1 MKNRFSL
8 LVLSF
13 LLVQAPML
21 LAQSFYSIDFIENK
35 GQWKEDFQF
44 KSTIGN
50 GSVFIQSQGY
60 TILKNNPADFNSVLE
75 YMHGHTKHAKAPV
88 EINAGLENGKED
100 PSSPQIPVL
109 KSHAY
114 SVFFKGSNA
123 IANFQQDKFTGE
135 SANYFLGDD
144 PKRWQTD
151 VKSFG
156 SIIQK
161 DLYPGIDIRYYSSGD
176 KMKYDITVRP
186 GADPARIVMQYDG
199 VDKLSLRDGHLIIG
213 TSVGESK
220 ELPPYAYQI
229 IGGLKKVVECR
240 YELKGSSVQFN
251 IKGYDKSAPLV
262 IDPILVFSTYTG
274 GRASNWGFTAAP
286 GPDGSLYSGGIAFG
300 SGFPITI
307 GAFQSS
313 FSGGV
318 GQGSISGID
327 VSLTRFSPDGRAR
340 VFSTYLGGSGDE
352 FPHSIFVD
360 PAGNPVIL
368 GRTTSTNFPT
378 LNNNKIGPLGA
389 TDIFVTKLSADGKL
403 LLGGVLVGGRGID
416 GTNIDPSISPGPKS
430 TLYNYGDNARSEVIL
445 DKSNNVYLA
454 SSTQSNDFPLKNSF
468 QNYGGLQDGVV
479 MKFSPDLSSLFFS
492 SYMGGDDDDASFVLA
507 LNPLNNDIYVGG
519 ATRSSNFQG
528 NKSGTIGPTFKGD
541 IDGFVSVINNNGVP
555 IRSTFLGTNATD
567 IVYGIQFDAKGFP
580 YVMGISLGAWP
591 VKNAVYSDPGSKQ
604 FISKLKPDLSDYVY
618 STVYGTG
625 ASLPNISPV
634 AFLVDRCENVY
645 VSGWGGKLNLCF
657 NGAFDQ
663 KTVGTN
669 GLKTTGG
676 PIQSYTDN
684 KDFYF
689 FVLQKDASS
698 QLYGSFYGQQGGEG
712 DHVDGGTSR
721 FDNKGAI
728 YQAVCANCGG
738 TNICSKDPI
747 RRPLIITPGV
757 VGPTNGSLGSGS
769 AGECNL
775 AAFKINFE
783 FDGIKAGA
791 QASIEGIVND
801 TAGCLPLTVDFT
813 DSIDMGKS
821 YEWDFGDGS
830 TGFSGTTPGVKHT
843 YTRPGNFKARLI
855 VIDNE
860 RCIPRDTSYVI
871 IRVRTDKAIL
881 SAFGDKLPPCE
892 GLNVRFT
899 NSSTISF
906 GKAFT
911 DTSFIWDFGDNSPR
925 VKMGKSS
932 IDHTFPGAGSY
943 KIKLYLNDTTYC
955 NAFDVTEFTMYL
967 SPLVKANFTTPQIGC
982 LPHRAEFKNISV
994 AGKTFV
1000 WNFGDGSPNY
1010 VGTTPPPHLY
1020 NQLGDYVVTLI
1031 ANDPATCNLADTF
1044 SYKISVKPSPTAG
1057 FTFSPDPPEVNTPI
1071 QFSNGSVG
1079 ATGYKWFFDDEDT
1092 SIVVNPLHLYQK
1104 SAIFNTCLVAYNQFA
1119 CADTVCANI
1128 QAIVKAIID
1137 VPNAFTPNGDGKNDK
1152 VFVRGF
1158 GIEQMNFK
1166 IYNRWGQVVFESG
1179 SPYFGWDGKFKGE
1192 LQPMDVYAYTL
1203 LVLFSDGTQASKKGD
1218 ITLIR

>member
-1 MKNRFSL
+1 MRIPLSIFLFFGVL
-8 LVLSF
+8 LLAHR
-13 LLVQAPML
+13 LT
-21 LAQSFYSIDFIENK
+21 AQSFYAIDFIENK
-35 GQWKEDFQF
+35 GQWKEDFRY
-44 KSTIGN
+44 KSTIGD
-50 GSVFIQSQGY
+50 GTVFIQRQGY
-60 TILKNNPADFNSVLE
+60 TILKNNPADYNAVLE
-75 YMHGHTKHAKAPV
+75 YMHGHQTNAKVPV
-88 EINAGLENGKED
+88 KINADMQEGQPEKD
-100 PSSPQIPVL
+100 PKSIPIL
-109 KSHAY
+109 NSHAY
-114 SVFFKGSNA
+114 SVIFKGSSGNSA
-123 IANFQQDKFTGE
+123 FQNEKFTGE
-135 SANYFLGDD
+135 TANYFLGDD
-144 PKRWQTD
+144 PSKWQKN

-156 SIIQK
+156 SIVQK

-176 KMKYDITVRP
+176 KMKYDFTVKA
-186 GADPARIVMQYDG
+186 GGDPSRIVMQYDG
-199 VDKLSLRDGHLIIG
+199 VDKLSIKDGHLVIG

-220 ELPPYAYQI
+220 ELPPYAFQI
-229 IGGLKKVVECR
+229 IGGLKKEVECR
-240 YELKGSSVQFN
+240 YEITGKTVQFK
-251 IKGYDKSAPLV
+251 IKSYDKSAPLI

-274 GRASNWGFTAAP
+274 SRISNWGFTAAP
-286 GPDGSLYSGGIAFG
+286 GPDGSLYAGGIAFG
-300 SGFPITI
+300 SGYPISI

-327 VSLTRFSPDGRAR
+327 ISLTRFSADGRAR
-340 VFSTYLGGSGDE
+340 IFSTYLGGSGDE

-368 GRTTSTNFPT
+368 GRTTSQNFPT
-378 LNNNKIGPLGA
+378 LNNNKVGPLGA
-389 TDIFVTKLSADGKL
+389 TDIFVTKLSADGTK

-416 GTNIDPSISPGPKS
+416 GANIDPSISPGPKS
-430 TLYNYGDNARSEVIL
+430 ILYNYGDNARSEVIL
-445 DKSNNVYLA
+445 DKSNNIYIA
-454 SSTQSNDFPLKNSF
+454 SCSQSSDFPLKNSF
-468 QNYGGLQDGVV
+468 QNYAGLQDGIV
-479 MKFSPDLSSLFFS
+479 MKFSPDLSTLFFS

-507 LNPLNNDIYVGG
+507 LNPINNDIYVGG
-519 ATRSSNFQG
+519 ATRSNNFQG
-528 NKSGTIGPTFKGD
+528 NKSGTIGTSFQGN
-541 IDGFVSVINNNGVP
+541 IDGFVSVLNNNGVP
-555 IRSTFLGTNATD
+555 VRSTFLGTNAID

-591 VKNAVYSDPGSKQ
+591 VKNATYRDPGSKQ

-625 ASLPNISPV
+625 AAVPNISPV

-645 VSGWGGKLNLCF
+645 VSGWGGKLNLCY

-669 GLKTTGG
+669 GLKTVGG

-689 FVLQKDASS
+689 FVLQKDATS

-738 TNICSKDPI
+738 TSICSKDPI

-791 QASIEGIVND
+791 QTAIDGVVYD
-801 TAGCLPLTVDFT
+801 TAGCVPLKVDFT

-830 TGFSGTTPGVKHT
+830 TGFSGTTPIVSHT
-843 YTRPGNFKARLI
+843 YTRPGNFRARLI
-855 VIDNE
+855 SIDND
-860 RCIPRDTSYVI
+860 RCIPRDTSYVT
-871 IRVRTDKAIL
+871 IRVRTDKAII
-881 SAFGDKLPPCE
+881 AAVGNKLPPCE
-892 GLNVRFT
+892 GFNVRFT
-899 NSSTISF
+899 NNSIAPLGRVFS
-906 GKAFT
+906 
-911 DTSFIWDFGDNSPR
+911 DTSFVWDFGDNSPR

-932 IDHTFPGAGSY
+932 IDHTFPAAGSY
-943 KIKLYLNDTTYC
+943 KIKLFLNDTTYC
-955 NAFDVTEFTMYL
+955 NAFDTEEFTMYL
-967 SPLVKANFTTPQIGC
+967 SPLVKANFTTPLIGC
-982 LPHRAEFKNISV
+982 LPHKAEFKNTSV
-994 AGKTFV
+994 AGQTFI
-1000 WNFGDGSPNY
+1000 WNFGDGTPNY
-1010 VGTTPPPHLY
+1010 TGANPPVHLY
-1020 NQLGDYVVTLI
+1020 NRLGDYVIRLI
-1031 ANDPATCNLADTF
+1031 ANDPATCNFTDTF
-1044 SYKISVKPSPTAG
+1044 SYTISVKPSPVAG
-1057 FTFSPDPPEVNTPI
+1057 FTFSPDPPEVNTPT
-1071 QFSNGSVG
+1071 QFSNGSSG
-1079 ATGYKWFFDDEDT
+1079 ASTFRWFFGDGDT
-1092 SIVVNPLHLYQK
+1092 SIQVNPVHLYPK
-1104 SAIFNTCLVAYNQFA
+1104 SDLFNACLVAYNQFG
-1119 CADTVCANI
+1119 CTDTVCSNI
-1128 QAIVKAIID
+1128 QALVKAIVD

-1158 GIEQMNFK
+1158 GIEQMNFR
-1166 IYNRWGQVVFESG
+1166 IYNRWGQLVFESG

-1192 LQPMDVYAYTL
+1192 LQPMDSYAYTL

-1218 ITLIR
+1218 ITLLR